1 MIFRWDNHNHQLT
14 DLDVTD
20 TSTLGPKDHCTEINE
35 NCKEDIAPLEVS
47 ACPTVSSPFI
57 GFGGPNTSSRP
68 TARTGGNFYGFMWN
82 CN

>member
-1 MIFRWDNHNHQLT
+1 M
-14 DLDVTD
+14 TD
-20 TSTLGPKDHCTEINE
+20 TSTLGQKEINE
-35 NCKEDIAPLEVS
+35 NCKDDISPLEVS

-68 TARTGGNFYGFMWN
+68 TARTGGNIYGFIWN